1 MSDITD
7 WEPEMTTEINCQE
20 RYESQ
25 LRLSNQWLKA
35 KEASEQEF
43 RLFKAEAIAT
53 LKAIDMCILAS
64 LNTEKQHLNHRARN
78 FRMRHVHQIIG
89 NQIDVFCDRKLTTY
103 EDDF

>member
-7 WEPEMTTEINCQE
+7 WEPEMTTEINWQE
-20 RYESQ
+20 RYEDQ
-25 LRLSNQWLKA
+25 LRISSRFLKQ
-35 KEASEQEF
+35 KEAAEQEL
-43 RLFKAEAIAT
+43 RCFKAEAVTI

-78 FRMRHVHQIIG
+78 FRMRHVHQIIC
-89 NQIDVFCDRKLTTY
+89 NQIDGFCDRKLTNY